1 MLTSPRLNVL
11 QALKEYKYDDKRI
24 MTEFSIRRSMK
35 KERLGIEF
43 DRRRLRENK
52 KVTDLLPL
60 GEQIMRIKV
69 GIGGGYTRNS
79 IRLYIASSPLFFVC
93 MSTATWTSITN
104 IFPPSSLPNLSVIF
118 DINSS
123 TW

>member
-1 MLTSPRLNVL
+1 MKCDKYRLEDPKKFLNVL

-52 KVTDLLPL
+52 KVKDVLPL
-60 GEQIMRIKV
+60 AEQIMRIKV
-69 GIGGGYTRNS
+69 GIGVVPFR
-79 IRLYIASSPLFFVC
+79 
-93 MSTATWTSITN
+93 
-104 IFPPSSLPNLSVIF
+104 SV
-118 DINSS
+118 
-123 TW
+123 